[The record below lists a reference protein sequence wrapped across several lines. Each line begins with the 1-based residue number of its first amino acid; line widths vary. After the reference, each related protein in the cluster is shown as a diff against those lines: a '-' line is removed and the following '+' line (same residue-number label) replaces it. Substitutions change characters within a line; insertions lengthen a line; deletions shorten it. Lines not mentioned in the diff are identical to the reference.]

1 VHVGKAAP
9 HAAAGLHVTGTAPY
23 VDDLPLPARGLHGV
37 LVLSAKPHAEL
48 LGLDAGAALALPR
61 VVRVLSAAD
70 VPGANAFG
78 VTHVVDEVVFAAD
91 RVTCVGQP
99 VGLVLAETHDAAVAG
114 AAAVTVRYGADL
126 PAVLSLEAA
135 IAASAYM
142 PGVPLHRIERGDAD
156 ALVAAPPA
164 GVATVSGTVRVGAQE
179 HFYLE
184 PHGSVATPLGGGGM
198 AVTASTQAAGKTQD
212 VVATVLG
219 LPASRVRAGVT
230 RLGGGFGG
238 KETRSVYV
246 SAAAAVGAAVT
257 GRAVKI
263 ILGRAADMAGSGTRH
278 AFLAHYRSAYADGS
292 VAAVAVGGGASPA
305 VAAPAGRLLAVSV
318 DLYANAG
325 HTSDLSVPVLDR
337 ALFHLDNAY
346 DIPAVRFWGRAC
358 VTHTPSSTAF
368 RGFGGPQGM
377 LVTECVVDHVA
388 RAAGVAPEVVRAV
401 SMYGGPVGGG
411 GVAAAAAVT
420 APAPVPVPA
429 PADPPPTPLTTPF
442 AMPFDPSSLRSCWTT
457 ALDDAGWAR
466 RRAAV
471 DAFNSRHRFR
481 KRGLAA
487 LPSKFGIAF
496 TFVTYNQAA
505 ALLHVAHSDG
515 SVLLSTGGVEMGQGL
530 HTKLAAVAATE
541 LGIPPSA
548 VHVEETATDKVA
560 NASPTAASASSD
572 MYGMAVRHACR
583 QINARLAP
591 LRAEMAAAAG
601 RSGTTEPLCGAKTA
615 TTADAPGGEDPAADG
630 PAAAAVAPP
639 PPRPTASADASAPGG
654 SVPWPT
660 LIAEAYARRTNLSAH
675 GFYRTPRLDAVDLG
689 ASDAARRRGSPFF
702 YWTTGAAV
710 AEVELNTL
718 TGAWSARRVDVA
730 MDVGRSLN
738 PALDVGQ
745 IEGAFVQGMGWCTM
759 EEVVRGCA
767 PPGGGGGG
775 ASLASGA
782 AAATGGA
789 TVTAT
794 SGGGGNGDGGG
805 VGDRSGGEPA
815 LPPHPLGGAHA
826 WVRPGTMTTTG
837 PGTYKIPAAR
847 DIPRDFRV
855 RVLDRRCEADTIH
868 SSKVRW
874 GGGAC
879 GSGAA
884 LRGGQGAAALP
895 CRQVPRVEMWTL
907 TLAGAHPLPFPRLFV
922 SRFPPPLPCARH
934 VARCG
939 VPPLPHRRLASRP
952 SSSLLRSF
960 SRSRT
965 LSTPPGRRRRRPTTR
980 PQRGGGKSGVPPP
993 AVPRRRRRVCPTCA
1007 STAPRRSSACG
1018 CSAPTRTWRACGRA
1032 PVRPPRAPSTR
1043 RRTRQT
1049 WRSEV
1054 AGGGG
1059 GGGGDVAAAAP
1070 PGAPRGLAWF
1080 ALVLC
1085 LQDALHGQRCLLLG
1099 VCGAPLAAAARHSL
1113 ALGRSRVSRTVR
1125 RRLRN
1130 WTESCRMNSSINT
1143 VIIQLYPSRLYPQ
1156 WI

>member
-1 VHVGKAAP
+1 
-9 HAAAGLHVTGTAPY
+9 
-23 VDDLPLPARGLHGV
+23 
-37 LVLSAKPHAEL
+37 
-48 LGLDAGAALALPR
+48 
-61 VVRVLSAAD
+61 
-70 VPGANAFG
+70 
-78 VTHVVDEVVFAAD
+78 D

-135 IAASAYM
+135 IAASAYL

-156 ALVAAPPA
+156 AVVGCPPD
-164 GVATVSGTVRVGAQE
+164 GVATVSGTVRIGAQE

-184 PHGSVATPLGGGGM
+184 PHGSVATPTGGGGM
-198 AVTASTQAAGKTQD
+198 AVTASTQAVGKTQD

-263 ILGRAADMAGSGTRH
+263 ILGRSADMAGSGTRH
-278 AFLAHYRSAYADGS
+278 AFLAHYRAAYADGS

-305 VAAPAGRLLAVSV
+305 VAAPAGRLIAVSV

-377 LVTECVVDHVA
+377 LVTESVVDHVA

-411 GVAAAAAVT
+411 GLDAAAAVT
-420 APAPVPVPA
+420 AAAAAPAAA
-429 PADPPPTPLTTPF
+429 PADSPPTPLATPF
-442 AMPFDPSSLRSCWTT
+442 GMPFDPSSLRACWTT

-530 HTKLAAVAATE
+530 HTKLGAVAATE

-591 LRAEMAAAAG
+591 LRAEMA
-601 RSGTTEPLCGAKTA
+601 
-615 TTADAPGGEDPAADG
+615 
-630 PAAAAVAPP
+630 
-639 PPRPTASADASAPGG
+639 
-654 SVPWPT
+654 
-660 LIAEAYARRTNLSAH
+660 EAYARRINLSAH

-689 ASDAARRRGSPFF
+689 ASDAALRRGSPFF

-710 AEVELNTL
+710 AEVELHTL

-759 EEVVRGCA
+759 EEVVRG
-767 PPGGGGGG
+767 
-775 ASLASGA
+775 
-782 AAATGGA
+782 
-789 TVTAT
+789 
-794 SGGGGNGDGGG
+794 
-805 VGDRSGGEPA
+805 EPA
-815 LPPHPLGGAHA
+815 LPPHPLGGAHS

-868 SSKVRW
+868 SSKAIGEPPLFLAASVFFALKDAVYAARSAAAAADDAAAA
-874 GGGAC
+874 GEGKRRDAPVGGA
-879 GSGAA
+879 
-884 LRGGQGAAALP
+884 
-895 CRQVPRVEMWTL
+895 
-907 TLAGAHPLPFPRLFV
+907 
-922 SRFPPPLPCARH
+922 PPPLP
-934 VARCG
+934 
-939 VPPLPHRRLASRP
+939 
-952 SSSLLRSF
+952 
-960 SRSRT
+960 
-965 LSTPPGRRRRRPTTR
+965 
-980 PQRGGGKSGVPPP
+980 
-993 AVPRRRRRVCPTCA
+993 
-1007 STAPRRSSACG
+1007 
-1018 CSAPTRTWRACGRA
+1018 
-1032 PVRPPRAPSTR
+1032 PPRVPHVRLDSPASVERLRLLCPDPYLAR
-1043 RRTRQT
+1043 V
-1049 WRSEV
+1049 W
-1054 AGGGG
+1054 AGVG
-1059 GGGGDVAAAAP
+1059 AAAE
-1070 PGAPRGLAWF
+1070 GAI
-1080 ALVLC
+1080 
-1085 LQDALHGQRCLLLG
+1085 D
-1099 VCGAPLAAAARHSL
+1099 AAAYAPDL
-1113 ALGRSRVSRTVR
+1113 AL
-1125 RRLRN
+1125 
-1130 WTESCRMNSSINT
+1130 
-1143 VIIQLYPSRLYPQ
+1143 
-1156 WI
+1156 